1 MKGEPKMKSIF
12 KFPLQ
17 LRANQTV
24 EMQPDAEILS
34 VQKQNETITIW
45 AVVDPEVEM
54 IQRRFRIAATG
65 EEFTDEGLEYI
76 GTVQLSGL
84 VWHIFEVLD

>member
-1 MKGEPKMKSIF
+1 MKSIF

-54 IQRRFRIAATG
+54 IQRRFRIVATG

-84 VWHIFEVLD
+84 VWHIFEILS